1 MPTETQQTRIDN
13 QYYDLVSV
21 LYHTLL
27 ASQTLAD
34 YIRDAQQAGNQELA
48 QFFQEIKQQ
57 QDQWAEQ
64 AKQLLAKLTSTS
76 GVR

>member
-1 MPTETQQTRIDN
+1 MPTETQQTRMDN

-21 LYHTLL
+21 LYHTLM

-64 AKQLLAKLTSTS
+64 AKQLLAKQTSAS
-76 GVR
+76 GAR

>member
-1 MPTETQQTRIDN
+1 MDN

-21 LYHTLL
+21 LYHTML
-27 ASQTLAD
+27 AAQTLAD

-48 QFFQEIKQQ
+48 QFFQGIKQQ

-64 AKQLLAKLTSTS
+64 AKQLLAKLTSPS